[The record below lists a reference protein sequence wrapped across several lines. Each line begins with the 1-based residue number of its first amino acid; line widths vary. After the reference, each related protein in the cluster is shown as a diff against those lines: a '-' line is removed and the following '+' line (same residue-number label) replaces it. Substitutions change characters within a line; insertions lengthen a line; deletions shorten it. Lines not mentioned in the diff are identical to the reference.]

1 MYLTTLVGGLTDFCE
16 LESSQRDKERREGEE
31 EKLLHFSR
39 AVQNHCCD
47 RSF

>member
-1 MYLTTLVGGLTDFCE
+1 MYLTTLVGGE
-16 LESSQRDKERREGEE
+16 LESSQRDKERREGGE